1 LRLAFDVTHHVE
13 TNERTIRFVEIG
25 SGGEEKERA
34 PEARSSMNYA
44 VKAKEP

>member
-34 PEARSSMNYA
+34 PEARSMNYA
-44 VKAKEP
+44 VNGKEP